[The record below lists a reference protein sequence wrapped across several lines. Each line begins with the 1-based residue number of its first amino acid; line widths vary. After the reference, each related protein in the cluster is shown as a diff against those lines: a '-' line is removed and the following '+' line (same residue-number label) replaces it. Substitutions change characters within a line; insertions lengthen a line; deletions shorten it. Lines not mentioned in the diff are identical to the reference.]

1 MAASRVASSRRLC
14 ARYKFFFYI
23 AVLMLG
29 LQLFLGYS
37 FYNSIN
43 ITDVERFDGRDHG
56 DRAPRKVSFDIRQD
70 SQADSHGKQPEHRPH
85 PDQDKMVT
93 ENGGKGPPD
102 KGHLLPNL
110 TLPSTYKPKCEIR
123 AKEALSAISR
133 ATTTACRQQIADIS
147 CLTMEG
153 KMYAET
159 LPRLCPLKGND
170 TGTYFGCY
178 KDNLNDRDLTG
189 TYKELSDNTPHNC
202 MNYCLKAGFR
212 YAGVQYSKECWCGDS
227 YGKHGHS
234 PESLCEGRCSGDSS
248 QKCGGYLTSKIYS
261 TGVGEKKRYQAPLV
275 RAGSTEAENTVRIV
289 FVLTLSGRQVRQVVR
304 LLRNI
309 FHPQHYY
316 FLHIDKRQEF
326 MYRELLPLE
335 KQLSNILVSKTRFS
349 TIWGGASLLQAHLH
363 FMKELLEMPW
373 AWDYYINLSESDYPI
388 KPVKDL
394 TAFLSLYKTYN
405 FLKSHG
411 RDTPRFIQKQGLD
424 QTFYECDSHL
434 WRIGPRKLPG
444 GIRIDG
450 GSDWVCLYRKYVQ
463 YLVTTQDELVT
474 GLKQLYKYSLLP
486 AESFFHTVLVN
497 SVYCT
502 KVVDNNLHLTNWR
515 RKQGCKCQH
524 KHVVDWCGCSP
535 NDFKIS
541 DLDRLMNYEQKPIF
555 FARKFEP
562 IVNQEIINSLDVYL
576 FGNFQQ
582 DMTGLTSYW
591 QNEYHHLDKIAKVK
605 DAYPTFYQSFVR
617 LGVAELSRQ
626 SVSCTYRPMK
636 TLEAN
641 VFYEADHFHGILVL
655 HQVEEVATGNIIT
668 METHMHPKHHYSIL
682 QPKTIIGRLQTL
694 EVGTDFD
701 PKELLFRNYGKLI
714 GPYDDV
720 VLRHVWGAGIE
731 FVISV
736 AWIDPVNVI
745 AASYDVKVLSSGHT
759 GSHKP
764 QLNQPLRPG
773 IWQVKLMYNLQILAE
788 TSFLVI
794 PLTVYDGHP
803 ISATEIYRAHSGPQG
818 FYASKD
824 FSEFRDVL
832 NVPKQADLETQA
844 AVNAKKVGKDLENWV
859 DSLVPLFWQ
868 VQRSCTIEDLS
879 NTCLVLEQCK
889 KTSWSSRSPDPKSDL
904 SSVGAKFAPVR

>member
-1 MAASRVASSRRLC
+1 MEVMEKKGYGIMEEKEQWQKGMESDHIRTFNWVQQITSELSQLGPADHIRTQSTGSSRSHIRTQSTGLQQITSELKSQLGASRSHQNSVSWAQQITSELSQLGPADHIRTQSTGSSR
-14 ARYKFFFYI
+14 
-23 AVLMLG
+23 
-29 LQLFLGYS
+29 
-37 FYNSIN
+37 
-43 ITDVERFDGRDHG
+43 
-56 DRAPRKVSFDIRQD
+56 
-70 SQADSHGKQPEHRPH
+70 SHQ
-85 PDQDKMVT
+85 
-93 ENGGKGPPD
+93 N
-102 KGHLLPNL
+102 
-110 TLPSTYKPKCEIR
+110 
-123 AKEALSAISR
+123 
-133 ATTTACRQQIADIS
+133 
-147 CLTMEG
+147 
-153 KMYAET
+153 
-159 LPRLCPLKGND
+159 
-170 TGTYFGCY
+170 
-178 KDNLNDRDLTG
+178 
-189 TYKELSDNTPHNC
+189 
-202 MNYCLKAGFR
+202 
-212 YAGVQYSKECWCGDS
+212 
-227 YGKHGHS
+227 
-234 PESLCEGRCSGDSS
+234 
-248 QKCGGYLTSKIYS
+248 
-261 TGVGEKKRYQAPLV
+261 
-275 RAGSTEAENTVRIV
+275 
-289 FVLTLSGRQVRQVVR
+289 
-304 LLRNI
+304 
-309 FHPQHYY
+309 
-316 FLHIDKRQEF
+316 
-326 MYRELLPLE
+326 
-335 KQLSNILVSKTRFS
+335 
-349 TIWGGASLLQAHLH
+349 
-363 FMKELLEMPW
+363 
-373 AWDYYINLSESDYPI
+373 
-388 KPVKDL
+388 
-394 TAFLSLYKTYN
+394 
-405 FLKSHG
+405 
-411 RDTPRFIQKQGLD
+411 
-424 QTFYECDSHL
+424 
-434 WRIGPRKLPG
+434 
-444 GIRIDG
+444 
-450 GSDWVCLYRKYVQ
+450 
-463 YLVTTQDELVT
+463 
-474 GLKQLYKYSLLP
+474 
-486 AESFFHTVLVN
+486 
-497 SVYCT
+497 
-502 KVVDNNLHLTNWR
+502 
-515 RKQGCKCQH
+515 
-524 KHVVDWCGCSP
+524 
-535 NDFKIS
+535 
-541 DLDRLMNYEQKPIF
+541 NYEQKPIF

-655 HQVEEVATGNIIT
+655 HEVEEVATGNIIT

-764 QLNQPLRPG
+764 QLNRPLRPG
-773 IWQVKLMYNLQILAE
+773 IWQVKLMYNLQLLAE

-803 ISATEIYRAHSGPQG
+803 ISAAEIYRAHSGPQG

-832 NVPKQADLETQA
+832 NVPKHADLQTQA